1 MPSPLDKA
9 ITRNEKRLQS
19 SLVVVE
25 RRILSLMGKLK
36 TDSTGAIMTTDLN
49 LAAAMN
55 MRQKIYEQL
64 SPYLS
69 AAKASTD
76 EFTET
81 AKYVKARLKSGGFD
95 IQFVEADTGII
106 EAYQQDTFQSLA
118 SIGQQYSSDIGNSIY
133 TAAIAGTPFDEL
145 AADISQMLVGGVTSN
160 GQPLSAYAKTYAH
173 TGLME
178 LDSTLFRKKATE
190 AGVKNFT
197 YFGSTVQDTR
207 KWCVEH
213 HGKSFSQDEIKAWSN
228 QKWQGKKA
236 GDPFIVRGGW
246 NCRHHW
252 IAAIESTA
260 TKPTKETKPAPK
272 VKAKPKAKAKAK
284 PKAPAKVKYTPA
296 SMKKAGQTLR
306 HNLQKEMGL
315 APDDPLTSDNR
326 EAFIAALFKHLK
338 KGRSFD
344 NVQANIVGSGKAAPM
359 VRKASTMFP
368 DAWVSKSNQV
378 GDTHTRYSQAR
389 GSHFFIEDKYDGLRG
404 RIKGGFGVNDLNAGD
419 SYIVAGRMST
429 AVHEYTHRLQSVF
442 PHIDD
447 VFAAEHASRTNGD
460 PLKRLRDLTGNNKY
474 KIKEVAREDH
484 YVTAYQ
490 GREYGKGEAREVM
503 TIAFEYLLGGDR
515 VNFEAFYMI
524 DREMFDM
531 TLGILEHV

>member
-1 MPSPLDKA
+1 MPSPLDQA
-9 ITRNEKRLQS
+9 ITRNEKRLQA

-49 LAAAMN
+49 LAAAMD
-55 MRQKIYEQL
+55 MRQKIYQQL

-76 EFTET
+76 EFTEA
-81 AKYVKARLKSGGFD
+81 AKYVKARLKAGGFD

-118 SIGQQYSSDIGNSIY
+118 SLGQQYSSDIGNSIY

-145 AADISQMLVGGVTSN
+145 AADISQMLVGGVTAH
-160 GQPLSAYAKTYAH
+160 GQPLSAYANTYAH

-178 LDSTLFRKKATE
+178 LDSTLFKKKATE
-190 AGVKNFT
+190 AGVKEFT
-197 YFGSTVQDTR
+197 YFGSSVQDTR

-236 GDPFIVRGGW
+236 GDPFITRGGW

-252 IAAIESTA
+252 IAALGT
-260 TKPTKETKPAPK
+260 TKKTKPAPEP
-272 VKAKPKAKAKAK
+272 KAKPKT
-284 PKAPAKVKYTPA
+284 PAKVKLTPA
-296 SMKKAGQTLR
+296 SMKKAGKNLR
-306 HNLQKEMGL
+306 HTLQKEIGM
-315 APDDPLTSDNR
+315 APDDPMTSDNR

-344 NVQANIVGSGKAAPM
+344 NVQAKIVGSGKAAPM
-359 VRKASTMFP
+359 VRKASTLFP
-368 DAWVSKSNQV
+368 DAWVSKSNQA
-378 GDTHTRYSQAR
+378 GDTHTRYSR
-389 GSHFFIEDKYDGLRG
+389 GRGWHKVIKSEYDGKRG
-404 RIKGGFGVNDLNAGD
+404 HIGGGFGIERVKAGD
-419 SYIVAGRMST
+419 SYILAGRMST
-429 AVHEYTHRLQSVF
+429 AVHEYTHRLQYVF
-442 PHIDD
+442 PDIDA
-447 VFAAEHASRTNGD
+447 VFTAEHASRTTGD
-460 PLKRLRDLTGNNKY
+460 PLKRLRDLTGNKKY
-474 KIKEVAREDH
+474 KIHEVAREDH
-484 YVTAYQ
+484 YVTPYM
-490 GREYGKGEAREVM
+490 GREYGKTGAKEVM
-503 TIAFEYLLGGDR
+503 TIAFEYLLGGDS
-515 VNFEAFYMI
+515 VNFEALYMI

-531 TLGILEHV
+531 TLGILEHG